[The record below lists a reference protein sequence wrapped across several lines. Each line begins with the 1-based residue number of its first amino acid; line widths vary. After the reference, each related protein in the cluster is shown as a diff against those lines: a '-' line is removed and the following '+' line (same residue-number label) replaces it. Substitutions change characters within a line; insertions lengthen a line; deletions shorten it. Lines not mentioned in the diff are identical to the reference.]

1 MVGWIWAT
9 RRTAEASP
17 GPRGRTTGVVYL
29 LYFLT
34 AILGEFLLSRKFIV
48 YGDIVNLIANACYVA
63 VTLLFYELFKSLNKG
78 LSLVAALFSLVGC
91 AIATLDLFHVVPSH
105 VSPLLFFGPYCLL
118 LGYLI
123 LRSTFL
129 PRILG
134 VPLVLAGL
142 GWLAFLSA
150 TLAHSLGTYLKIL
163 GILAEGLLM
172 LWLLVRGVNVP
183 RWKEQA
189 GSGKAVRA

>member
-1 MVGWIWAT
+1 MPGWI
-9 RRTAEASP
+9 AEASR
-17 GPRGRTTGVVYL
+17 GPRARITGVVYL

-34 AILGEFLLSRKFIV
+34 AVLGQYLASRKLV
-48 YGDIVNLIANACYVA
+48 VCGVAVNLIANAFYVA
-63 VTLLFYELFKSLNKG
+63 TTLLFYELFKPVNKRV
-78 LSLVAALFSLVGC
+78 SLVAALFSLVGC
-91 AIATLDLFHVVPSH
+91 AVATLDLFHLAPSRI
-105 VSPLLFFGPYCLL
+105 SPLLFFGPYCLL

-134 VPLVLAGL
+134 VLMMFAGL
-142 GWLAFLSA
+142 GWLIFLHPSVG
-150 TLAHSLGTYLKIL
+150 HSLSLYIEGL

-172 LWLLVRGVNVP
+172 VWLLVMGLNLR

-189 GSGKAVRA
+189 DAGKTVGA

>member
-1 MVGWIWAT
+1 MPEW
-9 RRTAEASP
+9 TAEASRS
-17 GPRGRTTGVVYL
+17 PRARITGIVYL

-34 AILGEFLLSRKFIV
+34 AILGQSLASQRLVV
-48 YGDIVNLIANACYVA
+48 YGVAVNLTANAIYVA
-63 VTLLFYELFKSLNKG
+63 VTLLFYELFKPVNKRV
-78 LSLVAALFSLVGC
+78 SLVAALFSLVGC
-91 AIATLDLFHVVPSH
+91 AIATLDLFHLAPSR

-134 VPLVLAGL
+134 VLMMLAGV
-142 GWLAFLSA
+142 GWLIFLLPRLPLFVSRCIE
-150 TLAHSLGTYLKIL
+150 GL

-172 LWLLVRGVNVP
+172 LWLLVRSVNVS
-183 RWKEQA
+183 RWREQA
-189 GSGKAVRA
+189 GVGRTVRG